1 MPEDISANNMSL
13 NSENIQKL
21 FEAFNRID
29 ERYKLVSLKQDQ
41 ISDETKELFDKYIE
55 ILQKTTSHDSYDSEF
70 VFLYNQIEKFTKQLN
85 DIEKRLSKIEQ
96 EAGSFND
103 RWNSIAGFIIQLVW
117 VILAAY
123 VLTKLNLQSPAIP

>member
-1 MPEDISANNMSL
+1 MPEDLSANNMSL

-96 EAGSFND
+96 EA
-103 RWNSIAGFIIQLVW
+103 
-117 VILAAY
+117 
-123 VLTKLNLQSPAIP
+123 

>member
-1 MPEDISANNMSL
+1 M
-13 NSENIQKL
+13 
-21 FEAFNRID
+21 
-29 ERYKLVSLKQDQ
+29 
-41 ISDETKELFDKYIE
+41 FDKYIE